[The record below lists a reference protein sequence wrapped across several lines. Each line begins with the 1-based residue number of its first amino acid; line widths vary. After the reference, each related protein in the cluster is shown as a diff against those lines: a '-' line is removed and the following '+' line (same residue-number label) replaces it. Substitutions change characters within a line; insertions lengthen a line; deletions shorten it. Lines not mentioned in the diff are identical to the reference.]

1 MATLQYLTT
10 THFDFGALDK
20 LKPSLRQLGV
30 SRPMVTTDKGIVSAG
45 LLEKVQGALEG
56 LGVTVYDGTPE
67 NPTEEAVRSAAQAYR
82 TAECNGIVALG
93 GGSPMDLGKGVALAV
108 THDGVLAQYAAVEGG
123 KIGPVAPLVAVPT
136 TAGTGSEV
144 SVGAVIICED
154 GRKLTFAG
162 PTLIPKFAICDP
174 ELTMGLP
181 PRLTAATGM
190 DAMTHCVEALLS
202 PIVNPP
208 AEAVALDGLERGL
221 GEGHLER
228 VVADGSDR
236 DARWNMMMAST
247 EGALSFIKGL
257 GAVHAMSHA
266 AGRLKELRLHHGTL
280 NAVCLPH
287 VLRYNADHVGNKYD
301 RIRKAIGLAPRT
313 DLADYIAELNSR
325 IGLPGSLGEMGVT
338 RDMMPG
344 LVENAV
350 GDLANFTN
358 PRQCGPEDYETL
370 FDQATGQ

>member
-10 THFDFGALDK
+10 THFDFGALEK
-20 LKPSLRQLGV
+20 LKPTLGQLGV
-30 SRPMVTTDKGIVSAG
+30 SRPMIATDAGLVSTGIVDT
-45 LLEKVQGALEG
+45 VRGAMEG
-56 LGVTVYDGTPE
+56 LEVTVFDGTPE
-67 NPTEEAVRSAAQAYR
+67 NPTEEAVREAAQLYR
-82 TAECNGIVALG
+82 DAGCDGIVALG

-108 THDGVLAQYAAVEGG
+108 THEGPLAQYAAMEGG
-123 KIGPVAPLVAVPT
+123 KVGPVAPLVAVPT

-162 PTLIPKFAICDP
+162 PSLIPKVAICDP
-174 ELTMGLP
+174 ELTLGLP

-190 DAMTHCVEALLS
+190 DAMTHCIEALLS

-208 AEAVALDGLERGL
+208 AEAIALDGIERGL
-221 GEGHLER
+221 GRGHLER
-228 VVADGSDR
+228 AVADGSDR

-287 VLRYNADHVGNKYD
+287 VLRYNADHVGGKFG
-301 RIRKAIGLAPRT
+301 RIRKAAGLAPDT
-313 DLADYIAELNSR
+313 DLADYIAELNAR

-350 GDLANFTN
+350 GDLANLTN
-358 PRQCGPEDYETL
+358 PRKCGPEDYETL
-370 FDQATGQ
+370 FDRAIG

>member
-10 THFDFGALDK
+10 THFDFGALAK
-20 LKPSLRQLGV
+20 LKPSLEQLGV
-30 SRPMVTTDKGIVSAG
+30 SRPLIATDKGIVSTGIVDQVREALGG
-45 LLEKVQGALEG
+45 LKA
-56 LGVTVYDGTPE
+56 TVFDGTPE
-67 NPTEEAVRSAAQAYR
+67 NPTEEAVRAAADVYRQAG
-82 TAECNGIVALG
+82 CDGVVAVG

-108 THDGVLAQYAAVEGG
+108 THPGALAQYAAVEGG
-123 KIGPVAPLVAVPT
+123 KIGPMAPLVAVPT

-144 SVGAVIICED
+144 SVGAVIICKD

-162 PTLIPKFAICDP
+162 SAMVPKIAICDP
-174 ELTMGLP
+174 ELTLGLP

-190 DAMTHCVEALLS
+190 DAMTHCTEALLS
-202 PIVNPP
+202 PLVNPP
-208 AEAVALDGLERGL
+208 AEAIALDGLERGL
-221 GEGHLER
+221 GRGHLER
-228 VVADGSDR
+228 AVADGSDR

-247 EGALSFIKGL
+247 EGAMSFIKGL
-257 GAVHAMSHA
+257 GAVHAMSHS

-287 VLRYNADHVGNKYD
+287 VLRYNADYVGSKFD
-301 RIRKAIGLAPRT
+301 RIRKAVELAPNT
-313 DLADYIAELNSR
+313 DLVDYIAELNAR
-325 IGLPGSLGEMGVT
+325 IGLPASLGEMGVT

-358 PRQCGPEDYETL
+358 PRKSGPEDYERL
-370 FDQATGQ
+370 FEQAIG